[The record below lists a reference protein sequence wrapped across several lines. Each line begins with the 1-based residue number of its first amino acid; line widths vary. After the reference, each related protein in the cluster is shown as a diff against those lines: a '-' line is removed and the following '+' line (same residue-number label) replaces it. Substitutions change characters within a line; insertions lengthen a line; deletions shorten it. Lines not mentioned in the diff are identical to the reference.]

1 MVWDPTRITPK
12 PWAGMLEFYRHIEE
26 RNDDFRPLG
35 RLALHIASQAYA
47 ASIAGATSGTAL
59 LVARSADADWVHEA
73 MRIDVSL
80 AGSIRF
86 TLPGTRL
93 ARPMAVECE
102 GDKIVGVFESLLR
115 KAKWLGP

>member
-1 MVWDPTRITPK
+1 
-12 PWAGMLEFYRHIEE
+12 
-26 RNDDFRPLG
+26 
-35 RLALHIASQAYA
+35 
-47 ASIAGATSGTAL
+47 
-59 LVARSADADWVHEA
+59 